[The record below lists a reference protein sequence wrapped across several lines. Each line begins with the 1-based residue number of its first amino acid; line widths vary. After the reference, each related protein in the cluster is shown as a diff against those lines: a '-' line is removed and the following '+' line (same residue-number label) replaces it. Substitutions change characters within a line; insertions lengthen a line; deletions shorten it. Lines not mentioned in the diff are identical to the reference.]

1 MCCYVKW
8 FLIKELIINL
18 LMLNKLIIGT
28 VQFGLD
34 YGITNKSGKVNNDEL
49 DKIFAFCFNNKIN
62 TFDTAQDYGTSENIL
77 SNYKIKYQQFNIITK
92 AKFINKDINETIKKS
107 VEKFNKINYFLL
119 HSYNDYNNNII
130 NNLIDFQNKELIDK
144 IGVSV
149 YNVDEAILLLD
160 DSRINVIQI
169 PFNYI
174 DSQWDNELFITKL
187 QSRPDIEI
195 HVRSIFLQGVLL
207 NPIINKPTNIDQKD
221 LDKLNNIINELTNE
235 FNLNKL
241 ELCFAYINSFN
252 WINKFLIGI
261 DNYEHLIS
269 NYNIINKNLKLT
281 NEQIQTIKQKTTNI
295 NKILCDPSKWRF

>member
-1 MCCYVKW
+1 
-8 FLIKELIINL
+8 
-18 LMLNKLIIGT
+18 MLNKLIIGT

-130 NNLIDFQNKELIDK
+130 NTLIDFQKKELIDK

>member
-1 MCCYVKW
+1 
-8 FLIKELIINL
+8 
-18 LMLNKLIIGT
+18 MLNKLIIGT

-49 DKIFAFCFNNKIN
+49 DKIFAFCFDNKIN

-77 SNYKIKYQQFNIITK
+77 SNYKIKYSQFNIITK